1 MKANSLNF
9 SRKGPKGLQCP
20 LYNVQSGN
28 PDPALYQT
36 GPVSKAPPIR
46 GTRTSG
52 F

>member
-1 MKANSLNF
+1 M
-9 SRKGPKGLQCP
+9 GLWCP

-28 PDPALYQT
+28 PYLALYQT

-46 GTRTSG
+46 GTGTSG